1 MCRPRRSRNVDKRH
15 RTATDRATS
24 QNGVDGFL
32 DPRLTYRNGI
42 NFLRAPYYDTEI
54 LSVMDTLVHAIEV
67 QQAPT
72 LADSPYRVP
81 TIGQTLELDI
91 QVANRYA
98 KLGLA

>member
-1 MCRPRRSRNVDKRH
+1 MRDPSLYANAVYYY
-15 RTATDRATS
+15 TS
-24 QNGVDGFL
+24 

-42 NFLRAPYYDTEI
+42 NDTEI